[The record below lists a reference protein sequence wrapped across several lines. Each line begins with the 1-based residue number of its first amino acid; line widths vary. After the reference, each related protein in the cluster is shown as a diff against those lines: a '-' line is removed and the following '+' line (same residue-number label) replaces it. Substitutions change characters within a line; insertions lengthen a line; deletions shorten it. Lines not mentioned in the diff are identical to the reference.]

1 MGTDYAVGNP
11 WRSADTICVAIP
23 YIWRASSPCRLSHC
37 PSDSYTFAGH
47 LVRGEQSLAHQPDD
61 SPSPSPPPPSPSFFR
76 RHLHSL
82 FRTTSHNSRV
92 RVFVHHKM
100 MCFYSG
106 GVESIPC
113 CECRA
118 CRVIPF
124 YPSTH
129 PIPYPSPSLHSRK
142 TLPDRA
148 SSGHC
153 GAHFPRPAPA
163 APPPFPFPFVRCVHS
178 PDRSPAN
185 SRYVTCLSLCILTF
199 PG

>member
-118 CRVIPF
+118 CHVIPF

-142 TLPDRA
+142 TLPTVHRPA
-148 SSGHC
+148 TAAHTSRGRHPPLRLPSPFPLC
-153 GAHFPRPAPA
+153 GASII
-163 APPPFPFPFVRCVHS
+163 VHS
-178 PDRSPAN
+178 H
-185 SRYVTCLSLCILTF
+185 LSGLMF
-199 PG
+199 G